1 MNNYTMDISRKKNS
15 FLLSSFLR
23 DTTSRTSHNVSPLF
37 ALRIEHKIFIKLKKK
52 KKTMRK
58 LIAEDGA
65 KNKQV

>member
-1 MNNYTMDISRKKNS
+1 MNNYMDISRKKKNS

-23 DTTSRTSHNVSPLF
+23 DTTNRTSHNVSPLF

-52 KKTMRK
+52 KRTMRK